1 VQDKSPV
8 DLIEVRGV
16 RSWSLSSVGVPSR
29 VAVVGAA
36 GSGKS
41 AFAERLS
48 RLLGIAHVELDAL
61 FWRPGWTPGPPD
73 SFVSRVR
80 EVVAGAEWIV
90 DGNYYSKL
98 GDLVLARADTIIWL
112 DYALPVVLWRLLRRT
127 LGRVVWREEL
137 WNGNVESFRGEFL
150 SRDSLLVCAV
160 RSHKW
165 ARRRYET
172 VLGGGRCPGRS
183 IVRLPSPRV
192 AHTWFAAL
200 ERRPEAKP
208 KSTLCV
214 TAVCTVAELNTVPYG
229 YL

>member
-98 GDLVLARADTIIWL
+98 GDLVLARLCSAGCSVEVTSSHPRPRRLAGGTLEWKRRVLPWSVPEPRLASRLCGAEPQVGAATLRDCVGWRTLSRAVDSAPAIGTGGAHMVCCAREAPRGKAEKYPLSDGSLHGCRVKYCSIRL
-112 DYALPVVLWRLLRRT
+112 FMTALP
-127 LGRVVWREEL
+127 
-137 WNGNVESFRGEFL
+137 
-150 SRDSLLVCAV
+150 
-160 RSHKW
+160 
-165 ARRRYET
+165 
-172 VLGGGRCPGRS
+172 
-183 IVRLPSPRV
+183 
-192 AHTWFAAL
+192 
-200 ERRPEAKP
+200 
-208 KSTLCV
+208 
-214 TAVCTVAELNTVPYG
+214 
-229 YL
+229 